1 MASII
6 IVDDDEI
13 VAQIAADVLI
23 SAGHGCGWVT
33 DASQAMQLLRWRRP
47 DLLLL
52 DNDMPEITGAHMLRQ
67 LRMSQEFYDLPVV
80 MFTRLSGKMDEEQ
93 ALFNGA
99 NDYIRK
105 PFDRRFLLWR
115 VNRLLEARVNRPQHT
130 ALEDELNT
138 SAEASMRK
146 YPRNR
151 NPY

>member
-1 MASII
+1 
-6 IVDDDEI
+6 V
-13 VAQIAADVLI
+13 
-23 SAGHGCGWVT
+23 
-33 DASQAMQLLRWRRP
+33 QLLRWRRP

-67 LRMSQEFYDLPVV
+67 LRMSHEFYDLPVV

-115 VNRLLEARVNRPQHT
+115 VNRLLEARINRPQHT
-130 ALEDELNT
+130 TLEDELNT